1 MTKNNFKNFLCR
13 RLTVSR
19 KSVLRTNENIDLL
32 SRPYGTAINN
42 SRTKEA
48 IKRRRQTTHLIGI
61 NMVCFRTR

>member
-1 MTKNNFKNFLCR
+1 MTKNNFENFLWR
-13 RLTVSR
+13 RLTVCH

-48 IKRRRQTTHLIGI
+48 IKRRKQATRLIGI
-61 NMVCFRTR
+61 NMVCLRTR